1 MTETTREYHRAT
13 ELSRM
18 RRHMA
23 YGFDDLKQDWGMCI
37 AIAVLLADGGLVI
50 LERVLEE
57 ALMRIAAYTANHEEE
72 VLWWLKGR
80 QEAKDA
86 GSNARGE

>member
-23 YGFDDLKQDWGMCI
+23 YGFDDLKQDWEMCI
-37 AIAVLLADGGLVI
+37 AIGVLLADVVKVS

-57 ALMRIAAYTANHEEE
+57 ALMRVQAYTSNHEEE

-80 QEAKDA
+80 QEAHDA
-86 GSNARGE
+86 NSRASQ

>member
-1 MTETTREYHRAT
+1 
-13 ELSRM
+13 M

-23 YGFDDLKQDWGMCI
+23 YGFDDLKQDWEMCI
-37 AIAVLLADGGLVI
+37 AIAVLLENGAAAS
-50 LERVLEE
+50 LERELEE
-57 ALMRIAAYTANHEEE
+57 AMMRIQAYTANHREE